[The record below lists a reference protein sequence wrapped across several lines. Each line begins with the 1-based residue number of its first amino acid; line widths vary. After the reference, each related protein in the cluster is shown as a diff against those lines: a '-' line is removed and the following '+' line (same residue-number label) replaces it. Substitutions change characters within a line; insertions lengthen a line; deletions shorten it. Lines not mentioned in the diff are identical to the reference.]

1 MTGCLSVTGS
11 DESAVEKSQIV
22 FTSYSTRKIVN
33 LLGSPHPRNKAA
45 TMISAIILGI
55 AAVTDLAWAS
65 PAANPLQIRQADP
78 RCNAAT
84 FTGAPSW
91 PSYATITTAPTT
103 VNISAARTACY
114 LRVSVRPPGST
125 NNFTVGIALP
135 DRTIWQSHASRF
147 LAVGNGAYIPTIP
160 DSDIAYGAALGFATA
175 GTDTGHAGYD
185 PLDLSWAEDPDKLID
200 FAYRSMDY
208 TVSFGKTLTRI
219 FYETETLGRAYFA
232 GCSTGGRQGL
242 KQVQDHPDSV
252 DGALIGAPAW
262 DHKHYLPWV
271 GKVGSFQVDLPEAD
285 RLNKPWQLRLLT
297 DLAISTCDVQAAG
310 DPVDGVI
317 SHPETCNPDLD
328 SLLCGQGQVGN
339 VTNPCLTP
347 VQIDIARRMY
357 ADYLLDDGTRVYER
371 VYPGSEQDWINL
383 ASDVALARFDTQY
396 QQHFLDRA
404 DPLNPPIQDWTRYE
418 DAIARISARQ
428 DPGNVTADRFA
439 GFAAYRGKILLYHG
453 QADGVV
459 PPAGSDRLYRAARR
473 AVTGSEAGDITGF
486 FRFFQVPNMRHC
498 VSSAPDDRAP
508 WWFGAANQVAV
519 PIEAVPPELLT
530 GADNALV
537 ALVDW
542 VEGRSQGPVQVV
554 TSSFD
559 NVTGAIYAQ
568 RPVCLFDRKAAYL
581 GGDVNVT
588 TSWTCDRPG
597 LAGE

>member
-1 MTGCLSVTGS
+1 MTSCLLGARL
-11 DESAVEKSQIV
+11 DEFAVAQSETAI
-22 FTSYSTRKIVN
+22 TSYSIRKIVN
-33 LLGSPHPRNKAA
+33 LLLVHPHSRSHA
-45 TMISAIILGI
+45 TMISAFLLGL
-55 AAVTDLAWAS
+55 AAVGDMAWAS
-65 PAANPLQIRQADP
+65 PAPNFLQARQADP

-84 FTGAPSW
+84 FTSSPSW
-91 PSYATITTAPTT
+91 PSYAAVSAGPITT
-103 VNISAARTACY
+103 NISSTRTACY
-114 LRVSVRPPGST
+114 LRVSLRPPGST

-135 DRTIWQSHASRF
+135 DRAIWQSNAARF
-147 LAVGNGAYIPTIP
+147 LAVGNGAYVPVIP

-219 FYETETLGRAYFA
+219 FYETETLGRTYYA

-271 GKVGSFQVDLPEAD
+271 GKVGSYQVDLPDAD

-297 DLAISTCDVQAAG
+297 DLAIGTCDIQAAG

-317 SHPETCNPDLD
+317 SHPENCNPDLN
-328 SLLCGQGQVGN
+328 SRLCGEGQIGN
-339 VTNPCLTP
+339 ETNPCLTP
-347 VQIDIARRMY
+347 VQTDIARKMY
-357 ADYLLDDGTRVYER
+357 ADYRLDDGTFVYER

-383 ASDVALARFDTQY
+383 TSDIALTRFDTQY
-396 QQHFLDRA
+396 QQHFLDRN
-404 DPLNPPIQDWTRYE
+404 DPLNPPIQDWARYE
-418 DAIARISARQ
+418 DNIARISARQ
-428 DPGNVTADRFA
+428 DPGNVTADNFA
-439 GFAAYRGKILLYHG
+439 GFAAYRGKILMYHG
-453 QADGVV
+453 QADGVI
-459 PPAGSDRLYRAARR
+459 PPAGSDRLYRSARQ
-473 AVTGSEAGDITGF
+473 AVTGSETGDITAF

-498 VSSAPDDRAP
+498 FSSVPDERAP
-508 WWFGAANQVAV
+508 WWLGAANQVTV
-519 PIEAVPPELLT
+519 PIEVVPPELLT
-530 GADNALV
+530 GAENALV

-542 VEGRSQGPVQVV
+542 VEGRSQGPEQVV
-554 TSSFD
+554 TTSFD

-581 GGDVNVT
+581 GGDLNVT

-597 LAGE
+597 LVVG